1 MGWNDV
7 AMSTLGAQKLTVHKK
22 LTRRDASKLSEK
34 QQDPLR
40 ALNQRWGEQDLFCVL
55 VHI

>member
-7 AMSTLGAQKLTVHKK
+7 ATSTLGAQKLTVHKK
-22 LTRRDASKLSEK
+22 LTRCDASKLREK

-40 ALNQRWGEQDLFCVL
+40 ALNQWWGEQGLFCVL